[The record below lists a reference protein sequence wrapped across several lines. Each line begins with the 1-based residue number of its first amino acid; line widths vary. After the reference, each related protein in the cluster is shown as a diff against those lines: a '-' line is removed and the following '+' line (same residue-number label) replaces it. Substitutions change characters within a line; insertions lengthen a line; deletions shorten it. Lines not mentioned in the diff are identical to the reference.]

1 MAMDFPASP
10 SVGQIF
16 TVDAKTWTWDG
27 TSWNSIASN
36 TTFQPHGDTHEFG
49 QIDAITIAQSQVTN
63 LTTDI
68 AGKATLSSPAFT
80 GTPTAP
86 TATAGTNTTQ
96 IATTAF
102 VGTAISA
109 IDALP
114 SQSGNSGKFL
124 GTDGTTA
131 SWESVDA
138 LPSQTGNAGKTLT
151 TDGTNASWQVAS
163 AGASKSTIF
172 FLGGM

>member
-16 TVDAKTWTWDG
+16 TVDAKTWLWDG
-27 TSWNSIASN
+27 TSWNVQASN
-36 TTFQPHGDTHEFG
+36 TTFQAHGATHEVG
-49 QIDAITIAQSQVTN
+49 GVDA
-63 LTTDI
+63 LTSF
-68 AGKATLSSPAFT
+68 APKASPTFT
-80 GTPTAP
+80 GTPLAP

-102 VGTAISA
+102 VGTAIDA